1 MHERVNEK
9 KPNDNFNNVE
19 ELLDLRQLVFTTDEV
34 ILKKL
39 KNVDEVNSVKWVKLD
54 SVGTNRAP

>member
-9 KPNDNFNNVE
+9 KSNDNFNNVE

-34 ILKKL
+34 VLKEL